1 MPSRTRSRTLSWT
14 RPRASPCSAVITT
27 PDTRWCA
34 GCLQPHQGQHNPG
47 AAPPTGTRTTQH
59 RASRERACSVHRY
72 YVPTAE
78 RRTGTR
84 APYRSHVQTA
94 ERDSPN
100 RDVEVT
106 PFSARLGLIWQV
118 KVTPF
123 SARSRN
129 CLSRPNMAAARLS
142 RPNLAAA
149 SLGLYGYMRSST
161 LLPGASERSPSDLL
175 RAISKRSPS
184 DLQAISVRSPPR
196 DLSEAGLRLCAR
208 HGALDPQ
215 QLIGHRGELLR
226 LVERL

>member
-1 MPSRTRSRTLSWT
+1 MAAPGLADLKCKNRSRRTRRPIAYAARRNHALCHHVLGVGRSVGRVPGRRRVARSSPPPT
-14 RPRASPCSAVITT
+14 RGWA
-27 PDTRWCA
+27 A
-34 GCLQPHQGQHNPG
+34 GCLQPHQGQHHPG
-47 AAPPTGTRTTQH
+47 AAPPTGTRITQH

-106 PFSARLGLIWQV
+106 PFSARFGLIWQVEVTPFSARLGLIWQV

-129 CLSRPNMAAARLS
+129 CLSRPNMAAARL
-142 RPNLAAA
+142 
-149 SLGLYGYMRSST
+149 
-161 LLPGASERSPSDLL
+161 
-175 RAISKRSPS
+175 
-184 DLQAISVRSPPR
+184 
-196 DLSEAGLRLCAR
+196 
-208 HGALDPQ
+208 
-215 QLIGHRGELLR
+215 
-226 LVERL
+226 